1 MSYMRAGVGRSDI
14 TPAPGTPQGGWGA
27 QTHERGLAADMPFY
41 ATALVLARENI
52 TAAIVDVD
60 AIGFDA
66 EWTGKILDRIVSLS
80 GLSREQIRFSCTHTH
95 AGPNTFRLQNITEG
109 GDMALA
115 YLNSLP
121 DRIAASVWQA
131 QRRLQPVRCAA
142 SEGLSEIAIN
152 RRFRTPEGNVVVG
165 RNWHDITEHGVR
177 VLRIDNLD
185 ETPVAVVVH
194 YACHPT
200 TLGWENQLF
209 SPDYPGFVRAV
220 VEQQIGGTCLFLQG
234 AAGNL
239 TPQRGFTGDINVC
252 RRLGR
257 MLGLEAAKVATR
269 IETLDRRERYLGV
282 MQSGAAIA
290 LYADEPEEPRDQTLS
305 MTNRSLELPLKK
317 FGPPE
322 ELEMQADALRQE
334 VARLRRESADESRLR
349 AAVAR
354 ATQAGWRAQNARRYY
369 EKATVP
375 LQMQCIRIGDTALLS
390 VPGEPFIE
398 ISQRIVAASPFRHT
412 LFSGYSNGGFGYI
425 PTSDAYPEGG
435 YEIEATPFAPEA
447 ADALV
452 EAALR
457 LLHDVANGENN
468 ESAVTS

>member
-1 MSYMRAGVGRSDI
+1 
-14 TPAPGTPQGGWGA
+14 
-27 QTHERGLAADMPFY
+27 MPFY
-41 ATALVLARENI
+41 ATALLLSTEDT

-66 EWTGKILDRIVSLS
+66 EMTDKILNRIVTLT

-95 AGPNTFRLQNITEG
+95 AGPNTFRLQHITEG
-109 GDMALA
+109 ADMAQA
-115 YLNSLP
+115 YVNSLP

-131 QRRLQPVRCAA
+131 QTRVQPVRCAA
-142 SEGLSEIAIN
+142 GEGLSEIAIN
-152 RRFRTPEGNVVVG
+152 RRFRTPEGNMVVG
-165 RNWHDITEHGVR
+165 RNWCGTAEHGVR
-177 VLRIDNLD
+177 VLRLDTLD
-185 ETPVAVVVH
+185 EAPLAIVVH

-234 AAGNL
+234 AGGNL

-257 MLGLEAAKVATR
+257 MLGLEAAKVATG
-269 IETLDRRERYLGV
+269 IETLERRERYLGV

-290 LYADEPEEPRDQTLS
+290 LYADEAEEPRDQTLS
-305 MTNRSLELPLKK
+305 MSNRILELPAKK

-322 ELEMQADALRQE
+322 ELEAQAEAFRQE
-334 VARLRRESADESRLR
+334 VTRLRGESADHSRLQ

-369 EKATVP
+369 GKSTVP
-375 LQMQCIRIGDTALLS
+375 LSMQCIRIGDTALLS

-425 PTSDAYPEGG
+425 PTTDAYPEGG

-447 ADALV
+447 AQVLV
-452 EAALR
+452 AGSVR
-457 LLHDVANGENN
+457 LLHDMADGPTKQ
-468 ESAVTS
+468 SAVTS

>member
-1 MSYMRAGVGRSDI
+1 MVYLRAGVGRSDI
-14 TPAPGTPQGGWGA
+14 TPPPGTPQGGWGA

-41 ATALVLARENI
+41 ATALLLSREDT
-52 TAAIVDVD
+52 TAVIVDVD

-66 EWTGKILDRIVSLS
+66 EWTDKILKRIVALT
-80 GLSREQIRFSCTHTH
+80 GLAQEQIRFSCTHTH

-109 GDMALA
+109 ADMALA
-115 YLNSLP
+115 YVNSLP
-121 DRIAASVWQA
+121 DRIAASVCQA
-131 QRRLQPVRCAA
+131 QKRLEPVRCAGA
-142 SEGLSEIAIN
+142 EGLSGIAVN
-152 RRFRTPEGNVVVG
+152 RRFRTPEGAVVVG
-165 RNWHDITEHGVR
+165 RNWLGITEQGVR
-177 VLRIDNLD
+177 VLRIDTLD
-185 ETPVAVVVH
+185 ETPLAVIVQ

-220 VEQQIGGTCLFLQG
+220 VEREMGCTCLFLQG

-252 RRLGR
+252 RRLGH
-257 MLGLEAAKVATR
+257 MLGLEAAKIATG
-269 IETLDRRERYLGV
+269 IETMERRERYLGV

-290 LYADEPEEPRDQTLS
+290 LYADEAQEPLDQTLS
-305 MTNRSLELPLKK
+305 IVTRTVNLPAKK

-322 ELEMQADALRQE
+322 ELETQAEVFRRE
-334 VARLRRESADESRLR
+334 VARLRRESPEESQLR

-354 ATQAGWRAQNARRYY
+354 ATQAGWRAQNARQYHGRS
-369 EKATVP
+369 TIP
-375 LQMQCIRIGDTALLS
+375 LEMQCIRIGDAALLS

-398 ISQRIVAASPFRHT
+398 ISQLIVAASPFRHT

-425 PTSDAYPEGG
+425 PTREAYSQGG

-452 EAALR
+452 AAGVR
-457 LLHDVANGENN
+457 LLKDMATGVPSNLL
-468 ESAVTS
+468 